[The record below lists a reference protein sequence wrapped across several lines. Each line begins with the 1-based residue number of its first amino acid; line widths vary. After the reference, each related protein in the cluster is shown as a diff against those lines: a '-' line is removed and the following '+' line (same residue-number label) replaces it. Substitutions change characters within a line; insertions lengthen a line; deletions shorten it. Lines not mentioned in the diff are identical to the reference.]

1 MIVLLSAAHAL
12 TLQGAVERAA
22 EVDPNAEI
30 ASLEARKD
38 ALEAGRA
45 WSTLGLTP
53 SLSAGRS
60 WAGGATTAESS
71 VSVSLGALDA
81 TRWLDAAE
89 RSSVAQASRLAARG
103 TTLDAQY
110 AAATLYV
117 AAVQAE
123 RALEAARLTET
134 SAAELS
140 EAVAGRVRAGLDST
154 LLGQSAE
161 AGHLLAR
168 AERARADARV
178 RQARLALQYALQMDE
193 LGPLE
198 DPPSLDLPTSPES
211 SPWLEA
217 AEAEREAAR
226 WAHWEAAAGWLPKG
240 GLSASSAL
248 EPMSWT
254 VSLTG
259 TWSLPGVVGPL
270 LRERSRALDVRIA
283 ELSYDTLRR
292 QLTMAE
298 AVAADQARTAQ
309 EVKEAQAARVALAEA
324 AVAAGK
330 LGVSAGVSATLD
342 LLRLQDD
349 LAGARADLVA
359 AELDHL
365 TAVLEARRVAAL
377 PW

>member
-1 MIVLLSAAHAL
+1 
-12 TLQGAVERAA
+12 
-22 EVDPNAEI
+22 
-30 ASLEARKD
+30 
-38 ALEAGRA
+38 
-45 WSTLGLTP
+45 
-53 SLSAGRS
+53 
-60 WAGGATTAESS
+60 
-71 VSVSLGALDA
+71 
-81 TRWLDAAE
+81 
-89 RSSVAQASRLAARG
+89 
-103 TTLDAQY
+103 
-110 AAATLYV
+110 
-117 AAVQAE
+117 
-123 RALEAARLTET
+123 
-134 SAAELS
+134 
-140 EAVAGRVRAGLDST
+140 
-154 LLGQSAE
+154 
-161 AGHLLAR
+161 
-168 AERARADARV
+168 V

-217 AEAEREAAR
+217 AGAEREAAR

-349 LAGARADLVA
+349 LAGARTDLVA